1 MNSSKPIL
9 SEAEGGSG
17 GRNRASILA
26 DTLEGVI
33 GAIYLDG
40 GLEPARQLTAR
51 LLLKEVHTIL
61 GDANLANYKSMLQ
74 EYVQGEFKTLLKVVV
89 DNRPGVLATIAAA
102 IAEAGSNIENVEYQ
116 ERDGSSATLQ
126 FTLEVRDRK
135 HLAQVMRRVRRA
147 GVVHAVHRATT

>member
-1 MNSSKPIL
+1 MAI
-9 SEAEGGSG
+9 AWD
-17 GRNRASILA
+17 RN
-26 DTLEGVI
+26 
-33 GAIYLDG
+33 
-40 GLEPARQLTAR
+40 
-51 LLLKEVHTIL
+51 
-61 GDANLANYKSMLQ
+61 
-74 EYVQGEFKTLLKVVV
+74 VQGEFKTLLKVIV